1 MTRWPHPGLATVDEQ
16 RGINLSNDTIGRI
29 RADGL
34 RLPRDVG
41 PPEGP
46 HFRYD
51 DGPQLFSGRH
61 GRGPL
66 QVAWDTNLL
75 VDYFDHG
82 SLLWEGEALTQL
94 LPTQQGEELEGLQ
107 LVVSLWVLRDMRFH
121 ILPGVIDDSKRKPL
135 LASRRRQRL
144 NAWEEFCAALALVED
159 EDGYGDAVPPA
170 DLSRGELSI
179 ALSHVPAGNDR
190 ELVGDAVA
198 RGMHVFMTC
207 DKGILK
213 ARSNLAPFGLLLAS
227 PLDLLE
233 ELGAAGAL
241 HCLFEPQHL
250 YWPMPDQ
257 QRVAHLIQALGSS
270 SEE

>member
-1 MTRWPHPGLATVDEQ
+1 MTRSPDLGHAAADEQ
-16 RGINLSNDTIGRI
+16 RGVDLVNDTIGRI
-29 RADGL
+29 RASGL
-34 RLPRDVG
+34 RLPQDVE

-75 VDYFDHG
+75 VDYFEHG
-82 SLLWEGEALTQL
+82 PQLWEGEALTQL

-107 LVVSLWVLRDMRFH
+107 MIVSLWILRDMRFH

-144 NAWEEFCAALALVED
+144 DAWEEFCAALALVED
-159 EDGYGDAVPPA
+159 EDGYGDLVPPA
-170 DLSRGELSI
+170 HLSQAKLNT
-179 ALSHVPAGNDR
+179 ALSHVSAGNDR
-190 ELVGDAVA
+190 ELVGDAVS

-213 ARSNLAPFGLLLAS
+213 ARNKLAPFGLLLAS

-270 SEE
+270 KAE